1 MIEPYCKSAL
11 SKEACDRSIQWKAK
25 KTITDA
31 LSDFFLSF
39 FFKYTQNLRAIFTFD
54 FLDKYTT

>member
-1 MIEPYCKSAL
+1 MIEPYCKSAQ
-11 SKEACDRSIQWKAK
+11 SKEACDRSILWKAK

-39 FFKYTQNLRAIFTFD
+39 FFKIYAKFKSHFYI
-54 FLDKYTT
+54 